1 MKLVFTLIY
10 ILQKI
15 CHAMNRFIAWKETN
29 SIPTMVTFVD
39 IPKAE
44 DTTAQLDASNRNME
58 AFHSAKHQE
67 ETNLRVVWKMVF
79 CKMCPVIFIKIY
91 ILNWY

>member
-58 AFHSAKHQE
+58 AFHSVKHQK
-67 ETNLRVVWKMVF
+67 ETNLRAVWKKVVF
-79 CKMCPVIFIKIY
+79 WLCPFDFHQNV
-91 ILNWY
+91 LNF